1 MPNTKGGLKPPEPGQ
16 SLADLY
22 PLIAAEAV
30 GWDPFSV
37 RWGSD
42 VKLPWK
48 CSEGHSWIAAVVK
61 RSRMGRGCPYCANQK
76 VLVGYNDLKTH
87 YPDVA
92 SQAYGWD
99 PSQVSSKSKRKLE
112 WVCTDGHRWFAIVA
126 SRTVGGNGCPICM
139 NKLTVTGI
147 NDLQTLHPKLAL
159 EAFGWDPS
167 TVNPG
172 SNVKRMWKC
181 TLNHQWKASV
191 DTRAHRGYGCPICSH
206 KQLLVGF
213 NDLATTHPDVAAQAY
228 GWDPTTVI
236 GGTHQ
241 KKLWK
246 CELGHIY
253 ETQVQHRRRGI
264 GCAVCANHQLLV
276 GFNDLA
282 TTHPDVAAQ
291 AYGWDPTTVIGGTH
305 QKKLWKCE
313 LGHTWETSPKKRAF
327 GVMNNC
333 PICGNKQVLVGFNDL
348 ATTNPALA
356 SEADGWDP
364 TTLTYSSGKMRRWVC
379 SAGHGWDSTI
389 ANRAKGNGCPSCTK
403 GGFDP
408 NEDGYLYLLEHEDL
422 DMSQIGITNYPQ
434 DRLDTHRRAGW
445 KPVDIRGPMQGD
457 LVRNLERDGLMALSR
472 RGAQLGKRRAKLN
485 FSGHTEAWPTQ
496 TLRLENL
503 AQLISWI
510 YEDESQ

>member
-139 NKLTVTGI
+139 NKLTFTGI

-246 CELGHIY
+246 CELGH
-253 ETQVQHRRRGI
+253 
-264 GCAVCANHQLLV
+264 
-276 GFNDLA
+276 
-282 TTHPDVAAQ
+282 
-291 AYGWDPTTVIGGTH
+291 
-305 QKKLWKCE
+305 
-313 LGHTWETSPKKRAF
+313 TWETSPRKRAF

-389 ANRAKGNGCPSCTK
+389 ANRAKGSGCPSCAK

-408 NEDGYLYLLEHEDL
+408 NEDGYLYFLNHEDL
-422 DMSQIGITNYPQ
+422 DMHQIGITNYPE
-434 DRLDTHRRAGW
+434 DRLATHRRAGW
-445 KPVDIRGPMQGD
+445 VLIEVRGPMDGHLTRQ
-457 LVRNLERDGLMALSR
+457 LETGILRSIKK
-472 RGAQLGKRRAKLN
+472 RGAIFGNKTNQKVFDGY
-485 FSGHTEAWPTQ
+485 TEAWTQ
-496 TLRLENL
+496 RSLNVTAIR
-503 AQLISWI
+503 QLLDWL
-510 YEDESQ
+510 YEDDKAVK